1 MITRAGADRLVAA
14 LVGTGPTRCH
24 THGVGLGSKFIQRT
38 APGRVPTPI
47 LDAAG
52 RAFIEGID
60 RAVAARWD
68 RAKTVAAEAPG
79 KTPKAKA
86 KAIAGPI
93 RKNMTV
99 AGAAAGATAAAPG
112 VGTSVAMT
120 ALVAEIGL
128 LALRTTDLVMAIGA
142 AHGFVD
148 AEPEE
153 RRAWVLAVMAF
164 GEDAAEEFTTL
175 ARDMGLRVVDG
186 HAIDIAGETILGGGG
201 QVATI
206 DALRRINS
214 ALVTHILK
222 RWGARR
228 GAATV
233 GKLLP
238 FGIGAAV
245 GGSANW
251 WMLREFGKQ
260 AERFFASYD
269 RDFLLGLAHP
279 TDEERRQAIDV
290 AGQQI

>member
-1 MITRAGADRLVAA
+1 M
-14 LVGTGPTRCH
+14 
-24 THGVGLGSKFIQRT
+24 GLAKKYLQRKAT
-38 APGRVPTPI
+38 QRVPTPI

-52 RAFIEGID
+52 KALIEGID
-60 RAVAARWD
+60 RAVTTRWD
-68 RAKTVAAEAPG
+68 RAVQVAARAPG
-79 KTPKAKA
+79 DSPQAKSR
-86 KAIAGPI
+86 AIATPI

-112 VGTSVAMT
+112 VGTSVAVG
-120 ALVAEIGL
+120 ALAAEIGL
-128 LALRTTDLVMAIGA
+128 VALRTTDMVMAIGA
-142 AHGFVD
+142 AHGFLD

-153 RRAWVLAVMAF
+153 RRAWVLAVLAF
-164 GEDAAEEFTTL
+164 GDDAAEEFATL
-175 ARDMGLRVVDG
+175 ARDMGLRVIDG
-186 HAIDIAGETILGGGG
+186 RALDIAGDTILGGGG

-214 ALVTHILK
+214 TLVAQILK
-222 RWGARR
+222 KWGTRR

-251 WMLREFGKQ
+251 WMLREFAKQ

-279 TDEERRQAIDV
+279 TEEERRRAIDV
-290 AGQQI
+290 GGQQV